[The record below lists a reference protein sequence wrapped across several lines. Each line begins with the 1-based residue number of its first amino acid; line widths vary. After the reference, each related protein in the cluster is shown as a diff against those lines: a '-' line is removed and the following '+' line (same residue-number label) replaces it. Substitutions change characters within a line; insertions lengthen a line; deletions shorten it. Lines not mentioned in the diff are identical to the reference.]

1 MPIIKDNI
9 DATEQLLADFN
20 AVAEKNQNELLKI
33 VLDRLYDLSVTK
45 GVLNF
50 DSKSSEQINQI
61 IKDIYKDFDFKKYQS
76 EISGLFR
83 NLDDVGKTTIE
94 LTALINDNL
103 DNFNFSEK
111 KKFIINE
118 LSETIANKDTFK
130 VNIID
135 DVRRIIAKRILI
147 QSPIKELRDELK
159 LAIAGSDAVGGSVQ
173 RYVSQITTDAVMQYK
188 GSINQEIKT
197 KLKLDGYSYIGS
209 IIETSRKQCKR
220 WVEEKN
226 SLLLFEKT
234 DLIET
239 YGLLSEEIEYAQNQ
253 GSGYGKKGTSYF
265 IKLTEDNFATV
276 RGGYGCRHE
285 AVPFRISEKS
295 LKRAER
301 MKNDYNSQMEK
312 FKEANPNSLRFAAAR

>member
-103 DNFNFSEK
+103 DNFNFTEK

-118 LSETIANKDTFK
+118 LSETIANKDAFK